1 MKYSATSQFTRL
13 SPSESL
19 WMDSDAGLFG
29 WQHDGVLYGSC
40 LEQLNDRMHSDFFSD
55 YSMLSSDSKTPSASS
70 DAYYHI
76 LDDNFSYGG

>member
-1 MKYSATSQFTRL
+1 MKYSAEPQFVRL
-13 SPSESL
+13 SPSESS
-19 WMDSDAGLFG
+19 WDDDASGLFG

-40 LEQLNDRMHSDFFSD
+40 LDQLNDRMRSDFFSD
-55 YSMLSSDSKTPSASS
+55 YSMLSSDSKTTSASS